1 MDSTTPMTTGGR
13 GRYRT
18 PDRPSAEEKRQA
30 REVSLGRITR
40 LFAPYRWSV
49 FVVVAIIVASSIV
62 GLASPFLLRAVIDTA
77 LPQQDLRLLVI
88 LTAAMVAVAA
98 VTSTLGVIQTWISTK
113 VGQHVMHGLRTEV
126 FAHLQ
131 RQSVGFF
138 TRTRTGEVQSRI
150 TNDIGGMQSVVTS
163 TATSIAAN
171 LTTTVATAVA
181 MVALSWRLALISL
194 LVLPPAIW
202 LSRRVAR
209 MRREITALQQR
220 ELADLNVTIEEG
232 LSVNGIQLSKT
243 MGTGPT
249 LVRRF
254 TESSARLIDLELRS
268 QLAGRWRMA
277 SMSIIFAAIPAVIY
291 LSAGLPMT
299 AGTMTIGTLIA
310 FTALQSQLFRPLMGL
325 LNTGVQVV
333 SSLALFQRVFEYLD
347 LTVEVDEPSEP
358 IDLVP
363 SSIRGEVRF
372 EGVGFTYPG
381 NDVPTLDRI
390 DLDVPA
396 GSTMALVGETGS
408 GKTTLAS
415 LVARLFDPTEGRVTI
430 DGIDVRRLRLGDLA
444 EIVGVVSQETYL
456 LHTTVRENLRYARP
470 AATDAEI
477 EDAARAARIHDLVVS
492 LPEGYDTVVGSRGHR
507 FSGGEKQ
514 RLAIARTLLRDPR
527 ILVLD
532 EATSALDTETER
544 AVQQAF
550 DTLSRGR
557 TTITVAHRLSTVREA
572 DQIVVLDHGRV
583 VERGNPHLARRRR
596 GQVRRTRRLTVVRA
610 EPALG
615 WARGVRVEGEEV
627 TGDLPG
633 RAPAAPVSS
642 PRRGRPP
649 CGSGDRRARR

>member
-1 MDSTTPMTTGGR
+1 MESTTPMNTGRGGR
-13 GRYRT
+13 FRT
-18 PDRPSAEEKRQA
+18 PDKPTAEEKRQA
-30 REVSLGRITR
+30 GEVSLRRIAR
-40 LFAPYRWSV
+40 LFAPHRWSV
-49 FVVVAIIVASSIV
+49 IGVVAIIVASSIV
-62 GLASPFLLRAVIDTA
+62 GLASPFLLRGIIDTA
-77 LPQQDLRLLVI
+77 LPQQDLQLLAI
-88 LTAAMVAVAA
+88 LAGAMVAVAA
-98 VTSTLGVIQTWISTK
+98 VTSVLGVVQTWVSTQ
-113 VGQHVMHGLRTEV
+113 VGQHVMHGLRTDV

-131 RQSVGFF
+131 RQSIGFF

-163 TATSIAAN
+163 TATSIASN

-194 LVLPPAIW
+194 VVLPPAIW

-209 MRREITALQQR
+209 MRREITARQQR
-220 ELADLNVTIEEG
+220 ELADLNVTIDEG
-232 LSVNGIQLSKT
+232 LSINGVLLSKT

-254 TESSARLIDLELRS
+254 TDSSARLIDLELRS

-277 SMSIIFAAIPAVIY
+277 SMSVIFAAIPAVIY
-291 LSAGLPMT
+291 LSAGLPAT

-310 FTALQSQLFRPLMGL
+310 FTSLQSQLFRPLMGL

-347 LTVEVDEPSEP
+347 LTVEVDEPADP
-358 IDLVP
+358 VDLDLEQV
-363 SSIRGEVRF
+363 RGHVRF

-381 NDVPTLDRI
+381 NDVPALDGV

-396 GSTMALVGETGS
+396 GTTMALVGETGS
-408 GKTTLAS
+408 GKTTLGS

-430 DGIDVRRLRLGDLA
+430 DGVDVRRLRLADLA

-456 LHTTVRENLRYARP
+456 LHATVRENLRYARP
-470 AATDAEI
+470 DATDAEI
-477 EDAARAARIHDLVVS
+477 EDAARAARIHDLLVS

-514 RLAIARTLLRDPR
+514 RLAIARTLLRNPR

-550 DTLSRGR
+550 DTLAEGR
-557 TTITVAHRLSTVREA
+557 TTITIAHRLSTVRDA

-583 VERGNPHLARRRR
+583 HEQGTHDSLLVSDGRYAALA
-596 GQVRRTRRLTVVRA
+596 A
-610 EPALG
+610 
-615 WARGVRVEGEEV
+615 
-627 TGDLPG
+627 
-633 RAPAAPVSS
+633 
-642 PRRGRPP
+642 
-649 CGSGDRRARR
+649 